1 MMSLYTERIKL
12 YNGFQI
18 AFETPE
24 DGYSYFFGY
33 YDKSPLN
40 KSNTK
45 LLAHRVSFDGRDVRD
60 GDVAEVGYFDIST
73 KQFHKI
79 DETLA
84 WNWQQGSQ
92 LQWMPPAF
100 EDEVIYNSI
109 QDEKFV
115 SIRYN
120 IRTKEKRI
128 IPFPIYVV
136 HPNGKEALAV
146 NYERHYWCRPGY
158 NYQNIKKSEWDVP
171 IHPDDG
177 IFRVNL
183 ETGDVKLIVSTQD
196 VVNMAPNEEI
206 VSSNNW
212 LEHMMYSPNGDR
224 FLFFQRWHA
233 NGIDKSRFF
242 TSGKNG
248 EEIVMYHDCGF
259 YSHYAWSDE
268 KSLIV
273 WTHEPQSS
281 KIDNKNTIGNLKNQP
296 IAKLL
301 KPVYIFFKP
310 LIPEKIKNKI
320 VCESKLILF
329 QDITLKYTVLGDSK
343 LRGNGHTTVIKAN
356 KLLLSDSY
364 QDVDSYRHLFFYD
377 LDKNRK
383 ISVGKFYSQYND
395 CGYRS
400 DLHPRQSM
408 DDALIIIDSAHSKK
422 RKVLVIG
429 EEI

>member
-1 MMSLYTERIKL
+1 MEGILMLDYKL
-12 YNGFQI
+12 YNNFKI
-18 AFETPE
+18 FFETPD

-60 GDVAEVGYFDIST
+60 GDVAEVGYFDILT
-73 KQFHKI
+73 KEFHKI

-84 WNWQQGSQ
+84 WNWQQGCQ

-115 SIRYN
+115 SIRCN

-128 IPFPIYVV
+128 IPFPIYAI

-158 NYQNIKKSEWDVP
+158 NYQNIKNSKWDVP

-183 ETGDVKLIVSTQD
+183 ETGDVKLIIRTQD
-196 VVNMAPNEEI
+196 IVNMAPNEKM
-206 VSSNNW
+206 VCSNNW
-212 LEHMMYSPNGDR
+212 LEHMMYSPHGDR
-224 FLFFQRWHA
+224 FLFFHRWHT
-233 NGIDKSRFF
+233 NGVDKSRFF
-242 TSGKNG
+242 TSGNG
-248 EEIVMYHDCGF
+248 GEDIVMYPDCGF

-268 KSLIV
+268 KNLIV
-273 WTHEPQSS
+273 WTHEPLSS
-281 KIDNKNTIGNLKNQP
+281 KIDNKNIISNLQNQP
-296 IAKLL
+296 VAKLL
-301 KPVYIFFKP
+301 KPLYRIFKP

-329 QDITLKYTVLGDSK
+329 QDITLRYKVLGDSD
-343 LRGNGHTTVIKAN
+343 LRGNGHTTVVEAN
-356 KLLLSDSY
+356 ILLLNDSY
-364 QDVDSYRHLFFYD
+364 QDVNSYRHLFFYD
-377 LDKNRK
+377 LDKNKK
-383 ISVGKFYSQYND
+383 IAVGKFYSQYND
-395 CGYRS
+395 CAYRC
-400 DLHPRQSM
+400 DLHPRQGI
-408 DDALIIIDSAHSKK
+408 DNDLIIIDSAHAEK

-429 EEI
+429 GGI